1 MAKMETFNL
10 NEDLHQHYDDI
21 ANFKMENLAKLL
33 GQVVSSIWTTNGLT
47 PNAFKNIETL
57 KSFDAKVKFAR
68 EVLKVQLTMNQLAW
82 VFHHKLLI
90 RILL

>member
-21 ANFKMENLAKLL
+21 ANFEMENLAKLL
-33 GQVVSSIWTTNGLT
+33 GQMVSAIWTINGLT
-47 PNAFKNIETL
+47 PNAFENIETL
-57 KSFDAKVKFAR
+57 SSFDAKVKFAW
-68 EVLKVQLTMNQLAW
+68 EVLKVQLTMNQQAW